1 MNKKILASAAGLAMA
16 ASMLPSVALAAPN
29 PTPAAPNPTP
39 AASPDKPN
47 PTPGKKVESKTADKS
62 DKSKEP
68 KVSEPEFLYSEE
80 LVEELNGDKSDGD
93 NAKARTKSKDKADKS
108 AKTEE
113 SGDKAASRK
122 SGTKSETKAR
132 KGSTSGAGGC
142 VIAIDPGHNAVDVKA
157 HDEQTGIYMVDYPNG
172 KELADMWDVSLDV
185 AEQLAEAGHK
195 PVVLR
200 ESVDENVD
208 YRGRI
213 DRTEEIGADVA
224 ISMHSTPGVDY
235 SMIIAQAEG
244 GFREGPGPDGA
255 HKKVT
260 FDNAD
265 TAKVSKALSDVVAAE
280 RTKVEENPVRVTE
293 QHSFDGRAPLWGGNT
308 PILSLMSQDTP
319 WLYSELGVAAGGGA
333 DGITD
338 AQKKAY
344 AEGTAKGLIAALEEA
359 DCGVDAKGDDKDAA
373 ADKAD
378 KKLTKAEEKKAKE
391 AAEKAVKES
400 KESKEPGDAG
410 AKADAPAPAAS
421 PEAPAPEAKPAS
433 SRPANPNARTQ
444 EPAPAEQRGE
454 GYTVK
459 VTVEKH

>member
-39 AASPDKPN
+39 AASPDK
-47 PTPGKKVESKTADKS
+47 S

-68 KVSEPEFLYSEE
+68 KVSESEFLYSEE
-80 LVEELNGDKSDGD
+80 LVEELNGDKSDGK
-93 NAKARTKSKDKADKS
+93 NAKARTESKNKANKS
-108 AKTEE
+108 AKTKE
-113 SGDKAASRK
+113 SGDKVASRK

-132 KGSTSGAGGC
+132 KGSTSDAGGC

-185 AEQLAEAGHK
+185 AEQLAEAGHT

-208 YRGRI
+208 YRDRI

-260 FDNAD
+260 FDNGD

-400 KESKEPGDAG
+400 KESKESKERGDAG

-421 PEAPAPEAKPAS
+421 PETPAPETKPAS